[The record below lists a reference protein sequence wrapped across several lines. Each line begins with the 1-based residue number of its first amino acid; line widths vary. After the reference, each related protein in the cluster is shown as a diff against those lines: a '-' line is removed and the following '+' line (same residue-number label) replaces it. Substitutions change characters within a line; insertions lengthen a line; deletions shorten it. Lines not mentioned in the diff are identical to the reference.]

1 MGVSRTSQSRVIN
14 GRSASTAEM
23 ALRVG
28 KWVRNGPEI
37 WTHYAGHELDLHADH
52 GMDPTERSVAR
63 RLIFR
68 LAVNEPTVAIGN
80 YGLVTRAGVNRP
92 ADTGKSR
99 CQVQATSWHG
109 P

>member
-1 MGVSRTSQSRVIN
+1 MGVSRTSLSRVIN
-14 GRSASTAEM
+14 ARPASTAEM
-23 ALRVG
+23 PLRVA

-37 WTHYAGHELDLHADH
+37 WTYYAGHELDLYADH
-52 GMDPTERSVAR
+52 GMDPTGRSVAR

-80 YGLVTRAGVNRP
+80 YRLITRAGVNRP

-99 CQVQATSWHG
+99 CQVQATSWHR